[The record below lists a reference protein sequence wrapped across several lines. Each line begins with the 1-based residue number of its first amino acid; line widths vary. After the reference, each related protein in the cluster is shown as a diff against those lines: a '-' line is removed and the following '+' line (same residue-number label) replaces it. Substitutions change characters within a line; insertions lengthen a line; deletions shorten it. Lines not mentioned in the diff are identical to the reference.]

1 MLNITVA
8 NKFGDLYQ
16 EAIKRANVSCL
27 MEINDGFTVFTIHEE
42 DLKEVNKQVVIVRA
56 SMKGD

>member
-27 MEINDGFTVFTIHEE
+27 MEINDGFTVFTINEE
-42 DLKEVNKQVVIVRA
+42 DLKEVNKQLTILR
-56 SMKGD
+56 S

>member
-16 EAIKRANVSCL
+16 EAINRANVSCL
-27 MEINDGFTVFTIHEE
+27 MEINDGFTVFTINEE
-42 DLKEVNKQVVIVRA
+42 DLKEVNKQLAILR
-56 SMKGD
+56 S